1 MKNTYMTDE
10 EYSNCFINFFGIRE
24 KISKHLKNYK
34 LKPTSKV
41 LDVLAGHGL
50 FSLEMMKLIGN
61 GEVHAVGLQNDKTSF
76 NRMLY
81 TSNSS
86 ERKLLE
92 RIKYHIMDTRDLKFP
107 SEYFDFVV
115 NFLGLE
121 DLNMTTG
128 NKGVKQSLRE
138 FVRVLKKDGI
148 ILITLW
154 LEGDD
159 KDKILA
165 KEINEF
171 IGHNATFYPKSFYI
185 DQLRKFGVTICEE
198 KWYYTGKK
206 MTSEQAKEEL
216 SYSCS
221 KTSEVFKEYEVTTV
235 SFEDLWKK
243 FGKSIERYG
252 VAYYSELCTII
263 GKKHLVFR

>member
-1 MKNTYMTDE
+1 MKNTYMTDD
-10 EYSNCFINFFGIRE
+10 EYSNCFIDFFGIRE
-24 KISKHLKNYK
+24 KISKHLIHYN
-34 LKPTSKV
+34 LKSAPKV

-50 FSLEMMKLIGN
+50 FSLEIMKLIGK
-61 GEVHAVGLQNDKTSF
+61 GEVHAVGLKNDKTSF
-76 NRMLY
+76 NRIQYSL
-81 TSNSS
+81 NST
-86 ERKLLE
+86 EKKLLE
-92 RIKYHIMDTRDLKFP
+92 RIKYHVMDTRDLKFP

-128 NKGVKQSLRE
+128 IKGVKQSLYE
-138 FVRVLKKDGI
+138 FVRVLKQGGI
-148 ILITLW
+148 ILVTLW

-159 KDKILA
+159 KDKKLA

-171 IGHNATFYPKSFYI
+171 IEHNAIFYPKAFYI
-185 DQLRKFGVTICEE
+185 NQLRKFGVSICEE

-221 KTSEVFKEYEVTTV
+221 KTSEVFKEYDVKTV

-243 FGKSIERYG
+243 FGKRIKKHG
-252 VAYYSELCTII
+252 VAYYSELCVLI
-263 GKKHLVFR
+263 GKKEKFS